1 MPFDLTVLGSASPY
15 PRPGEPCS
23 GYLVRSESATV
34 WLDAGPGTL
43 AALQGHVALTEV
55 DAVWISHL
63 HADHLADLL
72 PACYALLFADLR
84 PAKPLPLL
92 GPPGIGERLSAFLSN
107 TGPAPIERAFTVHE
121 LHDGH
126 FAEVN
131 GLALATTAVEHGF
144 PAFGVR
150 VTDGDRVLAYS
161 GDTGPCAALDR
172 LAGGADLF
180 LCEADG
186 PEPSNGHLTPEEA
199 ARAAHGA
206 GRLVLTHFGPFIA
219 PEDAAKRAAAVH
231 EGPVEFAAPDRVFA
245 V

>member
-1 MPFDLTVLGSASPY
+1 MPLELIVLGSASPY

-23 GYLVRSESATV
+23 GYLVRGGGATV

-43 AALQGHVALTEV
+43 AALQHHTALTEV
-55 DAVWISHL
+55 DAVWVSHL
-63 HADHLADLL
+63 HADHVADLL
-72 PACYALLFADLR
+72 PAVYALLFADLR
-84 PAKPLPLL
+84 PAKPMPLY
-92 GPPGIGERLSAFLSN
+92 GPPGIGKRIGDFLGN
-107 TGPAPIERAFTVHE
+107 TGPAPIEQAFTVHE
-121 LHDGH
+121 LQDGH

-131 GLALATTAVEHGF
+131 GLTLATSAVEHGF

-186 PEPSNGHLTPEEA
+186 PQSSPVHLTPEDA
-199 ARAAHGA
+199 ARAAHGS
-206 GRLVLTHFGPFIA
+206 GRLVLTHVGPFLTR
-219 PEDAAKRAAAVH
+219 EHAAKRATAVR
-231 EGPVEFAAPDRVFA
+231 EGPIDVATPGRVFP

>member
-1 MPFDLTVLGSASPY
+1 MPLELIVLGSATPY

-23 GYLVRSESATV
+23 GYLVRGAGATV

-43 AALQGHVALTEV
+43 AALQDHTALTDV

-63 HADHLADLL
+63 HADHVADLL
-72 PACYALLFADLR
+72 PAVYALLFADLG
-84 PAKPLPLL
+84 PAKPMPLY
-92 GPPGIGERLSAFLSN
+92 GPPGIGKRIAGFLSN
-107 TGPAPIERAFTVHE
+107 TGPAPIEQAFTVHE
-121 LHDGH
+121 LHDEH
-126 FAEVN
+126 FAEVG
-131 GLALATTAVEHGF
+131 GLTLATSAVEHGF

-172 LAGGADLF
+172 LAVGADLF

-186 PEPSNGHLTPEEA
+186 PEPSPVHLTPEEA

-206 GRLVLTHFGPFIA
+206 GQLVLTHLGPFLT

-231 EGPVEFAAPDRVFA
+231 GGPIDVATPGRVFT

>member
-1 MPFDLTVLGSASPY
+1 MPLELVVLGSASPY
-15 PRPGEPCS
+15 PRPGAPCS
-23 GYLVRSESATV
+23 GYLVRGAGATV

-43 AALQGHVALTEV
+43 AALQEHTSLTEV

-63 HADHLADLL
+63 HADHVADLL
-72 PACYALLFADLR
+72 AAVYALLFADLR
-84 PAKPLPLL
+84 PAKPMPLY
-92 GPPGIGERLSAFLSN
+92 GPPGIAKRLSAFLSN
-107 TGPAPIERAFTVHE
+107 TGPAPIEHAFAVHE

-126 FAEVN
+126 FAEVG
-131 GLALATTAVEHGF
+131 GLTLATSAVEHGF

-186 PEPSNGHLTPEEA
+186 PEPSPVHLTPEDA
-199 ARAAHGA
+199 ARAAHGS
-206 GRLVLTHFGPFIA
+206 GRLVLTHLGPFLT
-219 PEDAAKRAAAVH
+219 PEDAAGRATTVH
-231 EGPVEFAAPDRVFA
+231 TGPIDVATPGRVFT

>member
-1 MPFDLTVLGSASPY
+1 MPFELIVLGSAGPY

-23 GYLVRSESATV
+23 GYLVRGAGATV

-43 AALQGHVALTEV
+43 AALQEHTSLTDV
-55 DAVWISHL
+55 DAIWISHL
-63 HADHLADLL
+63 HADHVADLL
-72 PACYALLFADLR
+72 PAVYALLFADLR
-84 PAKPLPLL
+84 HAKPMPLY
-92 GPPGIGERLSAFLSN
+92 GPPGIAKRIGDFLSN
-107 TGPAPIERAFTVHE
+107 TGPAPIEQAFAVHE

-131 GLALATTAVEHGF
+131 GLTMATTGVEHGF

-150 VTDGDRVLAYS
+150 VSDGDRVLAYS

-172 LAGGADLF
+172 MAGGADLF

-186 PEPSNGHLTPEEA
+186 PEPSEVHLTPEA
-199 ARAAHGA
+199 AAQAAHGA
-206 GRLVLTHFGPFIA
+206 GRLVLTHFGPFLV
-219 PEDAAKRAAAVH
+219 PEDAAERAATVRV
-231 EGPVEFAAPDRVFA
+231 GPIDIATPGRVFT

>member
-1 MPFDLTVLGSASPY
+1 MPLELIVLGSASPY
-15 PRPGEPCS
+15 PRPGQPCS
-23 GYLVRSESATV
+23 GYVVRAPGATV

-43 AALQGHVALTEV
+43 AALQEHTTLTDV
-55 DAVWISHL
+55 DAIWISHL
-63 HADHLADLL
+63 HADHVADLL
-72 PACYALLFADLR
+72 PAVYALLFADLPPTR
-84 PAKPLPLL
+84 PIPLF
-92 GPPGIGERLSAFLSN
+92 GPPGIGSRLSAFLSN
-107 TGPAPIERAFTVHE
+107 TAPAPIGEAFAVHE

-126 FAEVN
+126 FAEVG
-131 GLALATTAVEHGF
+131 GLTLATTAVEHGF

-172 LAGGADLF
+172 LATGADTF

-186 PEPSNGHLTPEEA
+186 PEPSPVHSTPEDA

-206 GRLVLTHFGPFIA
+206 GRLVLTHFGPFLA
-219 PEDAAKRAAAVH
+219 PTEAAERAAAVH
-231 EGPVEFAAPDRVFA
+231 KGPIQTAAPGAVFT

>member
-23 GYLVRSESATV
+23 GYLVRSAGATL

-43 AALQGHVALTEV
+43 AALQEHTALAEV
-55 DAVWISHL
+55 DAIWISHL
-63 HADHLADLL
+63 HADHVADLL
-72 PACYALLFADLR
+72 PAVYALLFADLR
-84 PAKPLPLL
+84 PARPIPLY
-92 GPPGIGERLSAFLSN
+92 GPPGTGERLGAFLTN
-107 TGPAPIERAFTVHE
+107 TAPAPIGEAFAVHE

-126 FAEVN
+126 FAEVG
-131 GLALATTAVEHGF
+131 GLTLATTAVEHGF

-161 GDTGPCAALDR
+161 GDTGPCAALTE
-172 LAGGADLF
+172 LATGADLL

-186 PEPSNGHLTPEEA
+186 PEPSPVHLTPEDA

-206 GRLVLTHFGPFIA
+206 GRLVLTHLGPFLTA
-219 PEDAAKRAAAVH
+219 EVATARASTVHSGQVEVAAA
-231 EGPVEFAAPDRVFA
+231 GRVFA

>member
-23 GYLVRSESATV
+23 GYLVRGEGATV

-43 AALQGHVALTEV
+43 AALQERTALTDV
-55 DAVWISHL
+55 DAIWISHL
-63 HADHLADLL
+63 HADHVADLL
-72 PACYALLFADLR
+72 PTVYALLFADLR
-84 PAKPLPLL
+84 PAKPMPLY
-92 GPPGIGERLSAFLSN
+92 GPPGIGDRLGAFLGN
-107 TGPAPIERAFTVHE
+107 TGPAPIGQAFHVHE

-131 GLALATTAVEHGF
+131 GLTLATTAVEHGF

-161 GDTGPCAALDR
+161 GDTGPCAALTE
-172 LAGGADLF
+172 LANGADLF

-186 PEPSNGHLTPEEA
+186 PEPSEVHLTPEDA

-206 GRLVLTHFGPFIA
+206 GQLVLTHLGPFLTREEAAERAGTDAIA
-219 PEDAAKRAAAVH
+219 VPGAV
-231 EGPVEFAAPDRVFA
+231 F
-245 V
+245 

>member
-1 MPFDLTVLGSASPY
+1 MAFELIVLGSASPY
-15 PRPGEPCS
+15 PRPADPCS
-23 GYLVRSESATV
+23 GYLVRSGSATV

-43 AALQGHVALTEV
+43 AALQSRTLLTDV

-63 HADHLADLL
+63 HADHVGDLL
-72 PACYALLFADLR
+72 PAVYALLFADLR
-84 PAKPLPLL
+84 PVKPMPLY
-92 GPPGIGERLSAFLSN
+92 GPPGIAKRLRDFLSN
-107 TGPAPIERAFTVHE
+107 TGPAPIEDAFTVHE

-126 FAEVN
+126 LAEVN
-131 GLALATTAVEHGF
+131 GLTLATSAVEHGF

-161 GDTGPCAALDR
+161 GDTGPCAALKS

-186 PEPSNGHLTPEEA
+186 PEPSPVHLTPEDA
-199 ARAAHGA
+199 ARAAKGS
-206 GRLVLTHFGPFIA
+206 GRLVLTHLGPFLA
-219 PEDAAKRAAAVH
+219 PEDAAERAADVRG
-231 EGPVEFAAPDRVFA
+231 GPIEIAAPGRVFA

>member
-23 GYLVRSESATV
+23 GYLVRSEGATV

-43 AALQGHVALTEV
+43 AALQEHTALTDV
-55 DAVWISHL
+55 DAIWISHL
-63 HADHLADLL
+63 HADHVADLL
-72 PACYALLFADLR
+72 PAVYALLFADLR
-84 PAKPLPLL
+84 SAKPLPLY
-92 GPPGIGERLSAFLSN
+92 GPPGIAKRLSDFLSN
-107 TGPAPIERAFTVHE
+107 TGPAPIEQAFAVHE

-131 GLALATTAVEHGF
+131 GLTLASAAVEHGF

-161 GDTGPCAALDR
+161 GDTRPCAALDR
-172 LAGGADLF
+172 LACGADLF

-186 PEPSNGHLTPEEA
+186 PEPSEAHLTPEDA
-199 ARAAHGA
+199 ARAAQGS
-206 GRLVLTHFGPFIA
+206 GRLALTHFGPFLA

-231 EGPVEFAAPDRVFA
+231 AGPVEVATPGRVFT